1 MIIHGRRLFSR
12 FISNLSSNTFIEDKK
27 DKKKDK
33 KEKEKK
39 DGKLSK
45 HAAAVIGIALI
56 AMGEDIGRYVKK
68 VVFFIEN
75 APFGSNSGLFV

>member
-1 MIIHGRRLFSR
+1 MIIRGRRLFPR
-12 FISNLSSNTFIEDKK
+12 FISNLFSNIYIEDKK

>member
-1 MIIHGRRLFSR
+1 MPPCVRVPPCGSSVLAVFGRQTL
-12 FISNLSSNTFIEDKK
+12 FIEDKK

-33 KEKEKK
+33 KDKEKK

-56 AMGEDIGRYVKK
+56 AMGEDIGRYVKSVPSNTASK
-68 VVFFIEN
+68 PKN
-75 APFGSNSGLFV
+75 TPF

>member
-1 MIIHGRRLFSR
+1 MPPCVRVPPCG
-12 FISNLSSNTFIEDKK
+12 SSVLAVFGNTFIEDKK

-33 KEKEKK
+33 KDKEKK

-56 AMGEDIGRYVKK
+56 AMGEDIGRYVKSVPSNTASK
-68 VVFFIEN
+68 PKN
-75 APFGSNSGLFV
+75 TPF

>member
-1 MIIHGRRLFSR
+1 MQQVIIPF
-12 FISNLSSNTFIEDKK
+12 NLTKDATDKK

-33 KEKEKK
+33 KDKEKK

-56 AMGEDIGRYVKK
+56 AMGEDIGR
-68 VVFFIEN
+68 
-75 APFGSNSGLFV
+75 

>member
-1 MIIHGRRLFSR
+1 MR
-12 FISNLSSNTFIEDKK
+12 FIGASCIWSSNTFIEDKK

-33 KEKEKK
+33 KDKEKK

-56 AMGEDIGRYVKK
+56 AMGEDIGRYVIKSVPSNTASK
-68 VVFFIEN
+68 PKN
-75 APFGSNSGLFV
+75 TPF

>member
-1 MIIHGRRLFSR
+1 MIIRERQLFSR
-12 FISNLSSNTFIEDKK
+12 FISNLLSNIFTEDKK

-68 VVFFIEN
+68 GVFLWKTYQL
-75 APFGSNSGLFV
+75 G

>member
-1 MIIHGRRLFSR
+1 MSLVFSILQYESYCRIIRERRLFSR

-68 VVFFIEN
+68 SSF
-75 APFGSNSGLFV
+75 

>member
-1 MIIHGRRLFSR
+1 MIIRGRRLFSR
-12 FISNLSSNTFIEDKK
+12 FISNLSSNTFKEDKK

-56 AMGEDIGRYVKK
+56 AMGEDIGRFVKK
-68 VVFFIEN
+68 IDFLSKTYQLV
-75 APFGSNSGLFV
+75 

>member
-1 MIIHGRRLFSR
+1 MILSLWAISYDLLGKSGSYGMIH
-12 FISNLSSNTFIEDKK
+12 THMVDDKK

-56 AMGEDIGRYVKK
+56 AMGEDIGR
-68 VVFFIEN
+68 
-75 APFGSNSGLFV
+75 